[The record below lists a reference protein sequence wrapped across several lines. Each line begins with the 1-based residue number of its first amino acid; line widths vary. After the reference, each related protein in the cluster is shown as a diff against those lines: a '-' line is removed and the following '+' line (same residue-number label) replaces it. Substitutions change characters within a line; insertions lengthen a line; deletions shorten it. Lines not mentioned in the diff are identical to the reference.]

1 MARMNDQEF
10 TIAQMGQDLTH
21 YKQEL
26 VEARARL
33 SASDDHMSN
42 VQGQLETLKNQ
53 VASLTDEGT
62 VNFLYGTYFQAY
74 LDCKLITFATPWIQL
89 FGFIIS

>member
-1 MARMNDQEF
+1 MARMNDQEL
-10 TIAQMGQDLTH
+10 TISQMGQDLTH

-62 VNFLYGTYFQAY
+62 VNLSHTFLG
-74 LDCKLITFATPWIQL
+74 I
-89 FGFIIS
+89 FGS

>member
-1 MARMNDQEF
+1 MARMNDQEL
-10 TIAQMGQDLTH
+10 TIAHMGQDLTH

-62 VNFLYGTYFQAY
+62 VNLSHTFLG
-74 LDCKLITFATPWIQL
+74 I
-89 FGFIIS
+89 FGS